1 MTRYQKLFLF
11 LLRVSIGWLFFYAGV
26 TKVFDPAWSA
36 AGYLK
41 GAQTFAG
48 FYQWL
53 ASPQILPF
61 TNFLNEWG
69 LTLIGVTLILGVFV
83 RLSAFLG
90 AVMMILYY
98 FPVLNFPLVGEH
110 SFVVDEHI
118 IYTFV
123 LLLLGF
129 LKAGRAMGLEKWC
142 SSLSICSRYPT
153 LRSLLG

>member
-11 LLRVSIGWLFFYAGV
+11 LLRVSMGWLFLYAGI

-41 GAQTFAG
+41 GAQTFGG

-69 LTLIGVTLILGVFV
+69 LTLIGAALILGVFIRV
-83 RLSAFLG
+83 GAVLG
-90 AVMMILYY
+90 AAMMLLYY
-98 FPVLNFPLVGEH
+98 LPVLNFPLVGEH
-110 SFVVDEHI
+110 SYLVDEHI
-118 IYTFV
+118 VYVFA
-123 LLLLGF
+123 LLLLSS
-129 LKAGRAMGLEKWC
+129 LKAGRVWGLEDWC
-142 SSLSICSRYPT
+142 SNLPVCAKFPR
-153 LRSLLG
+153 LRDWLG